1 MFDLYDIWVFVLL
14 IEIITIAKLFITVHF
29 FFFILQHDKQTLS
42 YIHTKFEGNKNYSFF
57 LQFVL
62 WGHPG
67 FFAPTLK
74 TTLASEVDV
83 PVITWSDS
91 G

>member
-1 MFDLYDIWVFVLL
+1 MFVLYDIWVFVLL
-14 IEIITIAKLFITVHF
+14 IEIITIAKLLIIVH
-29 FFFILQHDKQTLS
+29 FFILQHEKQILS
-42 YIHTKFEGNKNYSFF
+42 YIHITFESNENNRFFF

-62 WGHPG
+62 WGHQ

-83 PVITWSDS
+83 PVNYLV
-91 G
+91 